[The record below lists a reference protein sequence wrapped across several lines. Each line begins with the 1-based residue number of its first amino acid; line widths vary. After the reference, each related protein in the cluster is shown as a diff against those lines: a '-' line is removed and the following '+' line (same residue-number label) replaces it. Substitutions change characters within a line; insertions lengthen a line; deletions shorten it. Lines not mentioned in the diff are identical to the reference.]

1 MKKLESTLPN
11 MVAVLTGVTLIA
23 AALLGVMQQ
32 LTKDP
37 IAQIERQT
45 LNDGIKKVILG
56 GKDGNLSV
64 VKTDTITDGDKN
76 TFIVYTAEVDGVV
89 AGKAVKT
96 AVNGFSPNLTVLTGF
111 DNDGNILGYEI
122 LATAETPGLGAK
134 AGQWFQKD
142 GRGCIIGKNPGSDN
156 LTVSK
161 DGGDVD
167 AITASTITSRA
178 FLKAVNIEYKAIFSG
193 DAQTGATAKA
203 AQPSVADSVALAV
216 DSLNYGVV
224 ADTLA
229 DGARPVAE

>member
-11 MVAVLTGVTLIA
+11 MVIVLTGVTLIA

-32 LTKDP
+32 LTKEP

-64 VKTDTITDGDKN
+64 AKTDTVVDSEKN

-111 DNDGNILGYEI
+111 DNSGNILGYEI

-142 GRGCIIGKNPGSDN
+142 GKGCIIGKNPGSNN

-161 DGGDVD
+161 DGGEVD

-178 FLKAVNIEYKAIFSG
+178 FLKAVNIEYHAIFGNG
-193 DAQTGATAKA
+193 DATTGATAKTS
-203 AQPSVADSVALAV
+203 QPEVADSAALAA
-216 DSLNYGVV
+216 DSLNEVV

>member
-1 MKKLESTLPN
+1 
-11 MVAVLTGVTLIA
+11 MVAVLTGVTLVS

-32 LTKDP
+32 LTKEP
-37 IAQIERQT
+37 IEQIERQT
-45 LNDGIKKVILG
+45 LNDGIKKVILA
-56 GKDGNLSV
+56 GKEGDLTVS
-64 VKTDTITDGDKN
+64 KTDTVSDDDKN
-76 TFIVYTAEVDGVV
+76 TFVVYTAEVGGAV

-96 AVNGFSPNLTVLTGF
+96 SVNGFSPNLTVLTGF

-142 GRGCIIGKNPGSDN
+142 GKGCIIGKNPGVDN

-178 FLKAVNIEYKAIFSG
+178 FLKAVNIEYSVIFKD
-193 DAQTGATAKA
+193 DASSGATRRGEA
-203 AQPSVADSVALAV
+203 APADSSAVSAPADSLSVAEPADSIA
-216 DSLNYGVV
+216 N
-224 ADTLA
+224 
-229 DGARPVAE
+229 